1 VQRFRFWGIL
11 FVGVLASAAPAFAA
25 FVFRV
30 GDTVYVDG
38 KAYSWDEWKK
48 IRDNPDLRTPQQT
61 PAAAVNAAVG
71 AGGTSSAAPGPRA
84 ATCTTP
90 IYYDEFPKDDDEF
103 VCTAGL
109 GSLTREQILRMGWK
123 IDFIE
128 KLPPLPGQPVS
139 SPRGRP
145 LSLYKLVISR
155 YADGKK

>member
-1 VQRFRFWGIL
+1 MPRFRIWRIL
-11 FVGVLASAAPAFAA
+11 FVCALTAAAPAFAA

-38 KAYSWDEWKK
+38 KAYSWEEWKK
-48 IRDNPDLRTPQQT
+48 IRDKPEVQTPQRT
-61 PAAAVNAAVG
+61 SAAAAPGAENA
-71 AGGTSSAAPGPRA
+71 SSATGPRA

-90 IYYDEFPKDDDEF
+90 IYYDEFPEDDDTF

-128 KLPPLPGQPVS
+128 KLPPLPGEPAS
-139 SPRGRP
+139 SPRGWP

-155 YADGKK
+155 